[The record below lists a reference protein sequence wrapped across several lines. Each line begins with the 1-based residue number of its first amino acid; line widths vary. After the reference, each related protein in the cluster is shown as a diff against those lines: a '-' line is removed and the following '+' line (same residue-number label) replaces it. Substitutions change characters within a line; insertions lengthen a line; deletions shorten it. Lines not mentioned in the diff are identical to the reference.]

1 MEFGNLIEDELM
13 TNSWMFED
21 AEPFKWVVKKY
32 DERFIKDRKHFIINE
47 ASLLELALNVRNLRE
62 HNIKY
67 EKGDLKPILLWL
79 YWKSRE
85 TFEKKFKKHLN
96 LGDNLHNQTKNFTWN
111 RKMFL
116 SELMELISTLA
127 TLLTDT

>member
-47 ASLLELALNVRNLRE
+47 ASLLELALNVRNLCE
-62 HNIKY
+62 HKIKY

-96 LGDNLHNQTKNFTWN
+96 LGDNLDNQTKNFTCN

-116 SELMELISTLA
+116 SESMELISTLA